1 MNILV
6 TGATGKVGSR
16 LVPRLLSRGDK
27 VRILVRDLQR
37 AEGLIA
43 HGAEAVQGDLLRPET
58 LTQAV
63 AGADAV
69 IHLAA
74 FFRGATPEETQA
86 VNLQGTLALAE
97 AALEAKVPRLVFAST
112 NLVYGPGHGERL
124 FREEDPPQPAAPYPT
139 TKAAAEEALM
149 ELHRSRGLG
158 LRVVRLAFVY
168 GEQDPHLT
176 EGLHWFRGWT
186 PAQPIHLVHHADVA
200 QAFMLAAEREG
211 IDGRIYNV
219 ADLEPVSAGEIMRLF
234 GESAP
239 EEAASRPL
247 NAAWHQ
253 IVDTR
258 KIREELGFQ
267 PLYPSLQD
275 AVRADAL

>member
-6 TGATGKVGSR
+6 TGATGKVGDR

-27 VRILVRDLQR
+27 VRILVRDLRR

-124 FREEDPPQPAAPYPT
+124 FREEDPPRPAAPYPT
-139 TKAAAEEALM
+139 TKAD
-149 ELHRSRGLG
+149 RRGGAHGASPLPRARTARCPLG
-158 LRVVRLAFVY
+158 FRLR
-168 GEQDPHLT
+168 G
-176 EGLHWFRGWT
+176 
-186 PAQPIHLVHHADVA
+186 
-200 QAFMLAAEREG
+200 
-211 IDGRIYNV
+211 
-219 ADLEPVSAGEIMRLF
+219 AG
-234 GESAP
+234 SAP
-239 EEAASRPL
+239 DGGAALVSGVDSCAAHSSGASCGCRASLHAGRRTGGHRRPDL
-247 NAAWHQ
+247 
-253 IVDTR
+253 
-258 KIREELGFQ
+258 
-267 PLYPSLQD
+267 
-275 AVRADAL
+275 